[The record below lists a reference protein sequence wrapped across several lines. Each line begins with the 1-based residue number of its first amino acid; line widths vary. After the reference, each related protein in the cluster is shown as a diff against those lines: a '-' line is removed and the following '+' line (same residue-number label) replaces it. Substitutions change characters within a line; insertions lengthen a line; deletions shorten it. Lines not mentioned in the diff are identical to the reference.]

1 MITQLPKS
9 LLQIK
14 SFEKFLIN
22 SDIWRTWNFTKD
34 QLHKQKNKFST
45 NVKFS
50 SIFISNSIF
59 SSIFKKSLLFF
70 YQNCAKEFPTF
81 FENNKV
87 IDQAIGVA
95 ADAVEPS
102 WILWISIPK
111 SQGRGKSVLSDACNA
126 TYVYDAVAAPL

>member
-1 MITQLPKS
+1 MSNFHPF
-9 LLQIK
+9 
-14 SFEKFLIN
+14 SFPIQSF
-22 SDIWRTWNFTKD
+22 
-34 QLHKQKNKFST
+34 HPFS
-45 NVKFS
+45 
-50 SIFISNSIF
+50 
-59 SSIFKKSLLFF
+59 KKVSFF
-70 YQNCAKEFPTF
+70 FNQNCAKEFPTF